1 MAKTIKKS
9 ILFRAS
15 QSEIL
20 IKMSVDLD
28 SLRALDMVISEG
40 SFAKAAERLHKA
52 QSAVSYQIRKLE
64 QSLDLELLDRNSYR
78 AQLTPAGEAVLSEGR
93 KLLAGAGQLEALA
106 QQFATGWE
114 PSLMVIIDG
123 ILPLSPIL
131 LGLRQMAEERVP
143 TRIQVKVEFL
153 HGVQYRFEKDQA
165 DIMLVKDYEPHPL
178 LKAEELPTI
187 ECILCV
193 AKSHPLATQKKISI
207 NELQTHIELSV
218 QDSSDRGDD
227 RHMFGGE
234 RVFRLS
240 GFIAKKE
247 ALLMGLGFGWMP
259 SFLVEHELKSGT
271 LAEVDYV
278 GGSRYAFTPRLV
290 SRVEKSTG
298 KAAQKLMQAL
308 KDNIAARH
316 GSSAS

>member
-1 MAKTIKKS
+1 
-9 ILFRAS
+9 
-15 QSEIL
+15 
-20 IKMSVDLD
+20 MSVDLE
-28 SLRALDMVISEG
+28 SLKALDMVISEG

-64 QSLDLELLDRNSYR
+64 QALNLELLDRASYR
-78 AQLTPAGEAVLSEGR
+78 AQLTPAGEAVLAEGR
-93 KLLAGAGQLEALA
+93 KLLANAGQLEALA
-106 QQFATGWE
+106 HSFASGWE

-123 ILPLSPIL
+123 ILPLNPIL
-131 LGLRQMAEERVP
+131 LALKQMADARVP

-153 HGVQYRFEKDQA
+153 YGVQYRFEKDQA

-178 LKAEELPTI
+178 LKSEDLPTI

-193 AKSHPLATQKKISI
+193 AKDHPLAKQVDISLS
-207 NELQTHIELSV
+207 ELQSHIELSV

-240 GFIAKKE
+240 GFIAKKD

-259 SFLVEHELKSGT
+259 KFLIEDELASGELVEVKYRE
-271 LAEVDYV
+271 
-278 GGSRYAFTPRLV
+278 GSRYEFTPRLV
-290 SRVEKSTG
+290 SRVDRATG
-298 KAAQKLMQAL
+298 KASQKLTEAL
-308 KDNIAARH
+308 KQHIAARH
-316 GSSAS
+316 GHSVS